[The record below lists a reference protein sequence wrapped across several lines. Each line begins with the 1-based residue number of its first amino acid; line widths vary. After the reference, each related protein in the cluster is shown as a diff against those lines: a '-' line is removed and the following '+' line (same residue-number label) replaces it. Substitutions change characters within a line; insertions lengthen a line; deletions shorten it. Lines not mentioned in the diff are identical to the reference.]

1 MGKKY
6 DSYGVR
12 EEEVIYLAQPGK
24 KVVCALGSVDR
35 TTVSLE
41 DKLNDISELTFEI
54 DKYYNGEPVPEYDWV
69 DQHML
74 LYVDGIW
81 FKIKEQPIIKTEDLR
96 EYKEVTAMSL
106 ETELQ
111 QYLLVGFK
119 VNQGTVDSIEKIY
132 QDEHELDSFQQVR
145 FYNKDIPELSLVDAI
160 LAYAN
165 VPDWKIGYVDD
176 ITIGTEADLNGEYK
190 TLPYEVAGFDVESQ
204 DVYSF
209 LTQDVSKTF
218 SCMFQFDTENKLIN
232 VYRVDAVGYDTNII
246 LGFRNLQNSLEV
258 SCDTEL
264 YTSFEVR
271 GDEDMTID
279 YVNFGTSQIEDISFF
294 LDIKYMPQE
303 LIDKYNAWVE
313 YRESRRTE
321 YIELSGEY
329 NTFLNTISEIMYR
342 VPTDGVENDWTTY
355 EEDDLKL
362 ALDNYNAMVTQ
373 LEHLYVDDHGNF
385 DLEALKNS
393 TDWELYKQMVDYIIP
408 SIKAALQKQGVDT
421 SANGTGNLF
430 KNVNPV
436 ITLNWQTI
444 TEDVLTPVDIE
455 EKPCNGIIR
464 GIQVQSNGGFYQAVN
479 GFVID
484 ESYTISAYVKCEGSG
499 TVSIGIKMSGQDM
512 AVIKSFSVTNKW
524 IRVDASFTALAKYYQ
539 CYFTFGEGNYVVCGM
554 QLERGT
560 LHDFGYFAGLGNE
573 TDILSAWETDWNL
586 YGTIELKN
594 KLDSY
599 KNAVEALKE
608 NGFDSPYYEGS
619 SYSWEYHTKMYQK
632 YNDYLSLIDDC
643 QKAYDERCA
652 ELKVQEDK
660 RDELAKKRQKIAY
673 DVQKENFGSVQEAY
687 LGFTDDELSLLR
699 TFINQTDYV
708 NENIVLTTLDTE
720 KEKVS
725 QQYDLYLKAKERLYI
740 ESHPQYIYSDTV
752 DNLYALPEFKE
763 YHEDLKVGN
772 FLWIEDSEEH
782 FVKLRVVTIKYN
794 PCTWDNDITIEFSNM
809 VQGQSRR
816 DDIPY
821 IIQSAIESTRNQ
833 IIGTTNNRD
842 ITSYTITS
850 EFIRQL
856 LKNPIMGNAISNG
869 GSNAIA
875 SMTGQIDFLVSK
887 AIKTEKITAEVVD
900 AVTGNFQ
907 KIFTTYIEG
916 DLASFNKT
924 VTDFL
929 MAGQIITD
937 DVKAATGT
945 FTNYLTGVKILG
957 DLLEVN
963 TVIAEKILLRGS
975 DKSVVYQLNQL
986 GELTTEMVENI
997 EQYQFDAGKTII
1009 ADSITSRE
1017 INVNDL
1023 WVTGIANMLNANI
1036 GTALIND
1043 LTALTSHL
1051 GTWYFHES
1059 IIEGDYGSM
1068 LIGGYLQSKNYAEN
1082 NGVVTAGCKIDL
1094 NNFAIDSPNFKISP
1108 SGNVEMTG
1116 TLAVGSKVSMGS
1128 VYDEN
1133 GTPLEDVLN
1142 TIGTSI
1148 NLHSKDGQ
1156 VFTESAS
1163 VITPDSITVN
1173 AVCDGDVTVAKWL
1186 IDDVENT
1193 EYVAADKMSITI
1205 PSSYMAN
1212 KKQIVVKAQNADGT
1226 VYDYIT
1232 LCRLTDGANG
1242 INGIDGENGF
1252 FYIAYSANSN
1262 GNPMTSEPQADTKY
1276 MGVYSG
1282 VENETITD
1290 YTKFKWTLIRG
1301 NDGING
1307 IAGKDGKTY
1316 YTWIKYATS
1325 SNPTSMSDTPD
1336 GMDYIGIAYNKETSE
1351 GSNNPNDY
1359 AWSLLRGAQGIQ
1371 GIPGEDGEQLYTWI
1385 KYADTPTTGM
1395 SDAPENKDYMGIAYN
1410 KTTVTESNNYSD
1422 YQWIYIRGEQ
1432 GIQGEKG
1439 ENGIDGKTSYFH
1451 IKYSSVSNP
1460 TSASQITETPSAYI
1474 GTYVD
1479 FSSTDSTDPSKYT
1492 WSRFEG
1498 VQGAKGDQGIPGT
1511 NGTNGKTSYLHIA
1524 YANSSDGKTGFSVSD
1539 STNKSYIGQYTD
1551 FTSADSTDYTKYTWS
1566 LIKGADGKT
1575 PVKGVD
1581 YFDGVSSYLWIRYAT
1596 DANGSGMTATP
1607 SNTTKYIGTASTTTS
1622 TAPTSASAYKWSKYV
1637 GENGAKGANG
1647 YIHIAYANSADGISG
1662 FDTTIGANKK
1672 YIGQYTDNIEA
1683 DSTDPTK
1690 YTWTL
1695 IKGETGAQGIQG
1707 LQGEKGEQGIPG
1719 IDGKTSYFHIKYSSV
1734 AKPTSSSQITE
1745 TPSTY
1750 IGTYVDFTQADST
1763 DPTKYTWSRFEGI
1776 QGQKGDQGIPGTNG
1790 SDGKTSYLH
1799 IAYADSSDGKT
1810 NFSVSDA
1817 TNKMYIGQY
1826 TDFTQAD
1833 STDYTKYTW
1842 TKIKG
1847 EQGIQGIQ
1855 GIQGEKGEQ
1864 GIPGTDGSD
1873 GKSSYLHIKYS
1884 NDGGKTFTSANG
1896 ETLGTWVGTY
1906 VDQNSTDSSNVS
1918 DYKWK
1923 KFVGEDGESGIG
1935 YTVVLSNENHGFVA
1949 DGNGVVQAEQIQIK
1963 ISAWKNISAIATT
1976 VTIPELP
1983 TGMTA
1988 TVSNN
1993 GTTNTYVT
2001 INVNSSL
2008 TDTKGTVGFS
2018 ITADGVNF
2026 TKIFSWSVNRGGK
2039 DGKPGRVY
2047 SVDSSS
2053 TSAVY
2058 NIRNGECTPSSVSFN
2073 AYYSDGDSKEKLTL
2087 DCYMQISYTSTGS
2100 TWIKYGDRLHC
2111 TNGTTAF
2118 NFLSTSHLDGL
2129 PVNTETGIIT
2139 AVKCEI
2145 FATETSNTAYAS
2157 KELAIIPSMNEIA
2170 VLGFVEENNTIYVDG
2185 SNFYAGSIHTSALA
2199 AEVIKSI
2206 GCEYSSSSV
2215 YTTKGTYFDL
2225 ATGALASQN
2234 FAIDTN
2240 GNAFFKG
2247 EITATSGKLG
2257 NWNIGDS
2264 SIYYAGDTTYTN
2276 DESAFN
2282 NSGSMYFG
2290 TSGLSLGKKFV
2301 YDKST
2306 DTLTVTG
2313 NIVANSLTLGS
2324 GVTIDADDIS
2334 GLSSE
2339 VSYYVGQSGAI
2350 IKGKT
2355 YSGNEYSSEDKQ
2367 TALRSFSVSSNGLLE
2382 AQNAIIYG
2390 TIYASAG
2397 SFTGTVDAKSMTA
2410 KDGYYI
2416 YKTGYGS
2423 MPIIDSEFIEDVDL
2437 GEEENVGGSS
2447 VMSSSVYRVN
2457 IGILRIATGSSS
2469 SHYYSSPYLE
2479 FIPNSNLN
2487 GGKINVCNA
2496 TLDCEKVYSTKIEC
2510 SNIVNSNNK
2519 SVSWD
2524 GHTHSGYATTS
2535 QLSNY
2540 ATTSQLSNYASSS
2553 HGHFKLSLGGN
2564 GIDLV
2569 YAGSQSNGGGSYRFA
2584 PYASA
2589 GNIDLGSNSPNN
2601 CWYNIYTAKSV
2612 TTVSDKNLKENF
2624 ATIDER
2630 YEKMFMDL
2638 SPSLYM
2644 LKGTNGHI
2652 PDRVHCG
2659 FIAQEVN
2666 EAAEKNGLSAET
2678 FAAICRDDLDEPT
2691 EDGRTETWGLRY
2703 HEFHG
2708 LEVHMIQ
2715 KALKRIEK
2723 LEAENIKLK
2732 DENNSL
2738 KERMSVLEG
2747 LIALQNKIIL

>member
-1 MGKKY
+1 MSNSKNIMQEGGWCILMGKKY

-12 EEEVIYLAQPGK
+12 EEEIIYLAQPGK
-24 KVVCALGSVDR
+24 KVICALGNVERTSV
-35 TTVSLE
+35 SIE

-54 DKYYNGEPVPEYDWV
+54 DKYYNGVPVQEYDWV
-69 DQHML
+69 DQYML

-81 FKIKEQPIIKTEDLR
+81 FKIKEQPVENTDGSR
-96 EYKEVTAMSL
+96 TYKKVTAMSL

-111 QYLLVGFK
+111 QFMLVGFK

-176 ITIGTEADLNGEYK
+176 VTIGTEADLNGEYK
-190 TLPYEVAGFDVESQ
+190 TLPYEVAGFEVESQ

-264 YTSFEVR
+264 CTAFEVR

-279 YVNFGTSQIEDISFF
+279 NVNFRTSRIEDISYF
-294 LDIKYMPQE
+294 LDTKYMPQE

-313 YRESRRTE
+313 YRESRRPE

-342 VPTDGVENDWTTY
+342 VPADGVENDWTTY

-385 DLEALKNS
+385 DLEALKAS
-393 TDWELYKQMVDYIIP
+393 TDWELYKQIVDYIIP

-421 SANGTGNLF
+421 STNGTGNLF

-444 TEDVLTPVDIE
+444 TEDVLTPIDIE
-455 EKPCNGIIR
+455 DAPCEGITR
-464 GIQVQSNGGFYQAVN
+464 GIQVQSNGGLYQAVS
-479 GFVID
+479 GLVIG
-484 ESYTISAYVKCEGSG
+484 EQYTISAYVRGSG
-499 TVSIGIKMSGQDM
+499 TAKIEIALYNQDKVTIKGFPVSD
-512 AVIKSFSVTNKW
+512 KW
-524 IRVDASFTALAKYYQ
+524 IRIDASFTATAKYYK
-539 CYFTFGEGNYVVCGM
+539 CYYTFGEGVCTICGM

-560 LHDFGYFAGLGNE
+560 LHDFGYFAGLGN
-573 TDILSAWETDWNL
+573 DNDSLSAWETNWAL
-586 YGTIELKN
+586 YGTVELKN

-599 KNAVEALKE
+599 NNAVESLE
-608 NGFDSPYYEGS
+608 ESGFDSPYYEGS

-660 RDELAKKRQKIAY
+660 RDELAKKRQKIAD

-687 LGFTDDELSLLR
+687 LGFTDEELDLLR
-699 TFINQTDYV
+699 TFINHRNYV
-708 NENIVLTTLDTE
+708 NEHIIATDLDTE

-809 VQGQSRR
+809 VRGIYGTNDVAS
-816 DDIPY
+816 

-833 IIGTTNNRD
+833 IIGMTNNRD

-869 GSNAIA
+869 GSNAVA

-887 AIKTEKITAEVVD
+887 AIKTEKITADVVD

-916 DLASFNKT
+916 DLASFSKT

-937 DVKAATGT
+937 DVKSATGT

-957 DLLEVN
+957 DLIEAN
-963 TVIAEKILLRGS
+963 TIIADKLVLRGS
-975 DKSVVYQLNQL
+975 NESVVYQLNQL

-1009 ADSITSRE
+1009 TDSITSRE

-1059 IIEGDYGSM
+1059 IIEGTYDSM

-1094 NNFAIDSPNFKISP
+1094 NNFSIDSPNFKISP

-1163 VITPDSITVN
+1163 VITPSSITVN

-1205 PSSYMAN
+1205 PSSYMAS

-1262 GNPMTSEPQADTKY
+1262 GNPMTTTPQADTKY

-1282 VENETITD
+1282 VEGETITD

-1325 SNPTSMSDTPD
+1325 PNPTSMSDTPD

-1359 AWSLLRGAQGIQ
+1359 AWSLLRGEQGIQ

-1432 GIQGEKG
+1432 GI
-1439 ENGIDGKTSYFH
+1439 
-1451 IKYSSVSNP
+1451 
-1460 TSASQITETPSAYI
+1460 
-1474 GTYVD
+1474 
-1479 FSSTDSTDPSKYT
+1479 
-1492 WSRFEG
+1492 
-1498 VQGAKGDQGIPGT
+1498 
-1511 NGTNGKTSYLHIA
+1511 
-1524 YANSSDGKTGFSVSD
+1524 
-1539 STNKSYIGQYTD
+1539 
-1551 FTSADSTDYTKYTWS
+1551 
-1566 LIKGADGKT
+1566 
-1575 PVKGVD
+1575 
-1581 YFDGVSSYLWIRYAT
+1581 
-1596 DANGSGMTATP
+1596 
-1607 SNTTKYIGTASTTTS
+1607 
-1622 TAPTSASAYKWSKYV
+1622 
-1637 GENGAKGANG
+1637 
-1647 YIHIAYANSADGISG
+1647 
-1662 FDTTIGANKK
+1662 
-1672 YIGQYTDNIEA
+1672 
-1683 DSTDPTK
+1683 
-1690 YTWTL
+1690 
-1695 IKGETGAQGIQG
+1695 
-1707 LQGEKGEQGIPG
+1707 
-1719 IDGKTSYFHIKYSSV
+1719 
-1734 AKPTSSSQITE
+1734 
-1745 TPSTY
+1745 
-1750 IGTYVDFTQADST
+1750 
-1763 DPTKYTWSRFEGI
+1763 
-1776 QGQKGDQGIPGTNG
+1776 
-1790 SDGKTSYLH
+1790 
-1799 IAYADSSDGKT
+1799 
-1810 NFSVSDA
+1810 
-1817 TNKMYIGQY
+1817 
-1826 TDFTQAD
+1826 
-1833 STDYTKYTW
+1833 
-1842 TKIKG
+1842 
-1847 EQGIQGIQ
+1847 
-1855 GIQGEKGEQ
+1855 
-1864 GIPGTDGSD
+1864 PGTDGTD

-1949 DGNGVVQAEQIQIK
+1949 DGDGIVQAEQIQIK
-1963 ISAWKNISAIATT
+1963 VSAWKNISAIATT

-2008 TDTKGTVGFS
+2008 TGTKGTVGFS

-2026 TKIFSWSVNRGGK
+2026 TKIFSWSINRGGK

-2047 SVDSSS
+2047 GVDSSS

-2145 FATETSNTAYAS
+2145 FATETSDTAYAS
-2157 KELAIIPSMNEIA
+2157 KEITIVPSMNELA
-2170 VLGFVEENNTIYVDG
+2170 VLGFVEENNTIWIDG
-2185 SNFYAGSIHTSALA
+2185 SKLYAGSVSTSVLA
-2199 AEVIKSI
+2199 AEVIKSV

-2215 YTTKGTYFDL
+2215 YATKGTYFDL

-2234 FAIDTN
+2234 FAITED
-2240 GNAFFKG
+2240 GEVYVKG
-2247 EITATSGKLG
+2247 HIIA
-2257 NWNIGDS
+2257 D
-2264 SIYYAGDTTYTN
+2264 
-2276 DESAFN
+2276 
-2282 NSGSMYFG
+2282 
-2290 TSGLSLGKKFV
+2290 
-2301 YDKST
+2301 
-2306 DTLTVTG
+2306 
-2313 NIVANSLTLGS
+2313 SLTLGS
-2324 GVTIDADDIS
+2324 GVTIDADDVY
-2334 GLSSE
+2334 GLDNK
-2339 VSYYVGQSGAI
+2339 VSYYVDESGAI

-2355 YSGNEYSSEDKQ
+2355 YSGSEYNSQDGTKS
-2367 TALRSFSVSSNGLLE
+2367 RSFSVSSSGLLE
-2382 AQNAIIYG
+2382 ANNAIIYG

-2410 KDGYYI
+2410 KEKYKLYYDSNTNCADVI
-2416 YKTGYGS
+2416 WSEGLWTGTSNMFVCMGIKDSAYLKFDKYNHASFVGRLMFGS
-2423 MPIIDSEFIEDVDL
+2423 DATT
-2437 GEEENVGGSS
+2437 
-2447 VMSSSVYRVN
+2447 SSSYISLSETNGLNMHQSNFQFTRRSGVDFTSLEGCTDSDFTIYGYRVA
-2457 IGILRIATGSSS
+2457 L
-2469 SHYYSSPYLE
+2469 
-2479 FIPNSNLN
+2479 
-2487 GGKINVCNA
+2487 K
-2496 TLDCEKVYSTKIEC
+2496 
-2510 SNIVNSNNK
+2510 
-2519 SVSWD
+2519 

-2540 ATTSQLSNYASSS
+2540 ATTSYVSSNYASSS

-2569 YAGSQSNGGGSYRFA
+2569 YAGTQNNGGGSYTFA

-2589 GNIDLGSNSPNN
+2589 GNIDLGCNSTGNSS
-2601 CWYNIYTAKSV
+2601 WYNIYTRKGVTNKS
-2612 TTVSDKNLKENF
+2612 DRNDKENF

-2715 KALKRIEK
+2715 KALREIENLK
-2723 LEAENIKLK
+2723 ADNIKLK
-2732 DENNSL
+2732 ADNIELKDEIDSL

-2747 LIALQNKIIL
+2747 N

>member
-24 KVVCALGSVDR
+24 KVICALGSVDR

-41 DKLNDISELTFEI
+41 DKLNDISELTFEV

-160 LAYAN
+160 LTYAN

-444 TEDVLTPVDIE
+444 TEDILTPIDIE
-455 EKPCNGIIR
+455 DAPCEGITR
-464 GIQVQSNGGFYQAVN
+464 GIQVQSNGGFYQAVS
-479 GFVID
+479 GLVVG
-484 ESYTISAYVKCEGSG
+484 EQYTISAYVRGSG
-499 TVSIGIKMSGQDM
+499 TAKIEIALYNQDKVTIKGFPVSD
-512 AVIKSFSVTNKW
+512 KW
-524 IRVDASFTALAKYYQ
+524 IRIDASFTATAKYYK
-539 CYFTFGEGNYVVCGM
+539 CYYTFGEGVCTICGM

-560 LHDFGYFAGLGNE
+560 LHDFGYFAGLGN
-573 TDILSAWETDWNL
+573 DNDSLSAWETNWVL
-586 YGTIELKN
+586 YGTVELKN

-599 KNAVEALKE
+599 KNAVESLE
-608 NGFDSPYYEGS
+608 ESGFDSPYYEGS

-687 LGFTDDELSLLR
+687 LGFTDEELSLLR

-725 QQYDLYLKAKERLYI
+725 QQYDLYLKAKEQLYI

-1051 GTWYFHES
+1051 GTWYFHDS
-1059 IIEGDYGSM
+1059 VIEGDYGSM

-1094 NNFAIDSPNFKISP
+1094 NNFSIDSPNFKISP

-1163 VITPDSITVN
+1163 VITPSSITVN

-1205 PSSYMAN
+1205 PSSYMAS

-1232 LCRLTDGANG
+1232 LCRLTDG
-1242 INGIDGENGF
+1242 ING
-1252 FYIAYSANSN
+1252 
-1262 GNPMTSEPQADTKY
+1262 
-1276 MGVYSG
+1276 
-1282 VENETITD
+1282 
-1290 YTKFKWTLIRG
+1290 
-1301 NDGING
+1301 
-1307 IAGKDGKTY
+1307 
-1316 YTWIKYATS
+1316 
-1325 SNPTSMSDTPD
+1325 
-1336 GMDYIGIAYNKETSE
+1336 
-1351 GSNNPNDY
+1351 
-1359 AWSLLRGAQGIQ
+1359 
-1371 GIPGEDGEQLYTWI
+1371 ED
-1385 KYADTPTTGM
+1385 
-1395 SDAPENKDYMGIAYN
+1395 
-1410 KTTVTESNNYSD
+1410 
-1422 YQWIYIRGEQ
+1422 
-1432 GIQGEKG
+1432 
-1439 ENGIDGKTSYFH
+1439 
-1451 IKYSSVSNP
+1451 
-1460 TSASQITETPSAYI
+1460 
-1474 GTYVD
+1474 
-1479 FSSTDSTDPSKYT
+1479 
-1492 WSRFEG
+1492 
-1498 VQGAKGDQGIPGT
+1498 
-1511 NGTNGKTSYLHIA
+1511 
-1524 YANSSDGKTGFSVSD
+1524 
-1539 STNKSYIGQYTD
+1539 
-1551 FTSADSTDYTKYTWS
+1551 
-1566 LIKGADGKT
+1566 
-1575 PVKGVD
+1575 
-1581 YFDGVSSYLWIRYAT
+1581 
-1596 DANGSGMTATP
+1596 
-1607 SNTTKYIGTASTTTS
+1607 
-1622 TAPTSASAYKWSKYV
+1622 
-1637 GENGAKGANG
+1637 
-1647 YIHIAYANSADGISG
+1647 
-1662 FDTTIGANKK
+1662 
-1672 YIGQYTDNIEA
+1672 
-1683 DSTDPTK
+1683 
-1690 YTWTL
+1690 
-1695 IKGETGAQGIQG
+1695 
-1707 LQGEKGEQGIPG
+1707 
-1719 IDGKTSYFHIKYSSV
+1719 
-1734 AKPTSSSQITE
+1734 
-1745 TPSTY
+1745 
-1750 IGTYVDFTQADST
+1750 
-1763 DPTKYTWSRFEGI
+1763 
-1776 QGQKGDQGIPGTNG
+1776 
-1790 SDGKTSYLH
+1790 
-1799 IAYADSSDGKT
+1799 
-1810 NFSVSDA
+1810 
-1817 TNKMYIGQY
+1817 
-1826 TDFTQAD
+1826 
-1833 STDYTKYTW
+1833 
-1842 TKIKG
+1842 
-1847 EQGIQGIQ
+1847 
-1855 GIQGEKGEQ
+1855 
-1864 GIPGTDGSD
+1864 
-1873 GKSSYLHIKYS
+1873 
-1884 NDGGKTFTSANG
+1884 
-1896 ETLGTWVGTY
+1896 
-1906 VDQNSTDSSNVS
+1906 
-1918 DYKWK
+1918 
-1923 KFVGEDGESGIG
+1923 GIG
-1935 YTVVLSNENHGFVA
+1935 YTIVLSNENHGFVA
-1949 DGNGVVQAEQIQIK
+1949 DGDGIVQAEQIQIK
-1963 ISAWKNISAIATT
+1963 VSAWKNISAIATT

-1983 TGMTA
+1983 TGMTD

-2008 TDTKGTVGFS
+2008 TGTKGTVGFS

-2026 TKIFSWSVNRGGK
+2026 TKIFSWSINRGGK

-2047 SVDSSS
+2047 GVDSSS

-2118 NFLSTSHLDGL
+2118 NFLSASHLDGL

-2145 FATETSNTAYAS
+2145 FATETSDTAYAS
-2157 KELAIIPSMNEIA
+2157 KEITIVPSMNELA
-2170 VLGFVEENNTIYVDG
+2170 VLGFVEENNTIWIDG
-2185 SNFYAGSIHTSALA
+2185 SKLYAGSVSTSVLA
-2199 AEVIKSI
+2199 AEVIKSV

-2215 YTTKGTYFDL
+2215 YATKGTYFDL

-2234 FAIDTN
+2234 FAITED
-2240 GNAFFKG
+2240 GEVYVKG
-2247 EITATSGKLG
+2247 HIIA
-2257 NWNIGDS
+2257 D
-2264 SIYYAGDTTYTN
+2264 
-2276 DESAFN
+2276 
-2282 NSGSMYFG
+2282 
-2290 TSGLSLGKKFV
+2290 
-2301 YDKST
+2301 
-2306 DTLTVTG
+2306 
-2313 NIVANSLTLGS
+2313 SLTLGS
-2324 GVTIDADDIS
+2324 GVTIDADDVY
-2334 GLSSE
+2334 GLDNK
-2339 VSYYVGQSGAI
+2339 VSYYVDESGAI

-2355 YSGNEYSSEDKQ
+2355 YSGSEYNSQDGTKS
-2367 TALRSFSVSSNGLLE
+2367 RSFSVSSSGLLE
-2382 AQNAIIYG
+2382 ANNAIIYG

-2410 KDGYYI
+2410 KEKYKLYYDSNTNCADVI
-2416 YKTGYGS
+2416 WSEGLWTGTSNMFVCMGIKDSAYLKFDKYNHASFVGRLMFGS
-2423 MPIIDSEFIEDVDL
+2423 DATT
-2437 GEEENVGGSS
+2437 
-2447 VMSSSVYRVN
+2447 SSSYISLSETNGLNMHQSNFQFTRRSGVDFTSLEGCTDSDFTIYGYRVA
-2457 IGILRIATGSSS
+2457 L
-2469 SHYYSSPYLE
+2469 
-2479 FIPNSNLN
+2479 
-2487 GGKINVCNA
+2487 K
-2496 TLDCEKVYSTKIEC
+2496 
-2510 SNIVNSNNK
+2510 
-2519 SVSWD
+2519 

-2540 ATTSQLSNYASSS
+2540 ATTSYVSSNYASSS

-2569 YAGSQSNGGGSYRFA
+2569 YAGTQNNGGGSYTFA

-2589 GNIDLGSNSPNN
+2589 GNIDLGCNSTGNSS
-2601 CWYNIYTAKSV
+2601 WYNIYTRKGVTNKS
-2612 TTVSDKNLKENF
+2612 DRNDKENF

-2715 KALKRIEK
+2715 KALREIENLK
-2723 LEAENIKLK
+2723 ADNIKLK
-2732 DENNSL
+2732 ADNIELKEEIDSL

-2747 LIALQNKIIL
+2747 N